1 MRDNWQVITRKGDT
15 VVYHDGNQTVT
26 VKAVDIH
33 SRQFTSEGVTKTR
46 KGKQV
51 TTFFDRRLSR
61 EECERTLRVMGV
73 QE

>member
-1 MRDNWQVITRKGDT
+1 MTARRLNKGRSHSYETRDTNPRRG
-15 VVYHDGNQTVT
+15 YC
-26 VKAVDIH
+26 H